1 VCSHYSTYST
11 IITPSSYYEILDDQ
25 FPPRAQT
32 LEQREESNF
41 SDGSGPLFSM
51 YLDRAEEEDKK
62 MAESWKGD
70 ADGILVFVSPHFL
83 PPTLSFL
90 K

>member
-1 VCSHYSTYST
+1 VPVCNQNST
-11 IITPSSYYEILDDQ
+11 IITLPLYCEILDDQ
-25 FPPRAQT
+25 YPPRAQT

-62 MAESWKGD
+62 MAEGWKGD
-70 ADGILVFVSPHFL
+70 AEGILVFVSPHFSAH
-83 PPTLSFL
+83 TLL
-90 K
+90 

>member
-1 VCSHYSTYST
+1 MVPVCNQNST
-11 IITPSSYYEILDDQ
+11 IITPSSYREILDDQ
-25 FPPRAQT
+25 LEYPPRAQT

-62 MAESWKGD
+62 MAEGWSGD
-70 ADGILVFVSPHFL
+70 ADGILVFVSPHFSAH
-83 PPTLSFL
+83 SFL
-90 K
+90 